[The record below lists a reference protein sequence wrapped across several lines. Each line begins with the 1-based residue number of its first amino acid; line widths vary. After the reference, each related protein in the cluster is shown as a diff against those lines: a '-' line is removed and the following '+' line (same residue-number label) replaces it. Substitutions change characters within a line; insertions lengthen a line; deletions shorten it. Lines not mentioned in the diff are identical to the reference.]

1 MVNRLALVV
10 RELRGP
16 DLSRSLFRRHPGT
29 LVAGAQACT
38 AGSQRDL
45 SGRRR
50 CLRFVLLL
58 LPPLQLLVPL
68 LLGGLLALL
77 GLLAQPLQAAPT
89 VGLVTME
96 PGEAYWARFGHNAL
110 LIDHGDGREP
120 VFYNF
125 GYFDFEQPG
134 FLARFLRGDMRYLA
148 VALPMSSDLGSYAS
162 EGRGARLQW
171 LRLEPEQAE
180 SLAATLAEHVRPEN
194 AEYRY
199 DYFVSNCST
208 KVRDAL
214 DAALGGALK
223 RQLDGRSM
231 GLTYRHEALRH
242 GAGIPWLHLGMHVGL
257 GPYADRPLSIW
268 EQSFIPARLAEALIE
283 VRTEAGEPLVIA
295 ERELLPHRGPVI
307 AGDPPRWLW
316 TALLIGLALAA
327 LLTRAVRSR
336 HGGAILL
343 LVWGISGLV
352 GLGLLM
358 LWLATAHESAWA
370 NRNLLLFNPLALLL
384 LPACVGLWRQR
395 RSPRATGNSNRR
407 QRAGP
412 AS

>member
-1 MVNRLALVV
+1 MAPERT
-10 RELRGP
+10 RG
-16 DLSRSLFRRHPGT
+16 
-29 LVAGAQACT
+29 AAIA
-38 AGSQRDL
+38 
-45 SGRRR
+45 
-50 CLRFVLLL
+50 VLLT
-58 LPPLQLLVPL
+58 L
-68 LLGGLLALL
+68 LLGLFASTSN
-77 GLLAQPLQAAPT
+77 AAPA
-89 VGLVTME
+89 VALVTMD
-96 PGEAYWARFGHNAL
+96 PGDAYWARFGHNAL
-110 LIDHGDGREP
+110 LIDRGDGKEP

-134 FLARFLRGDMRYLA
+134 FLTRFLRGDMRYLA
-148 VALPMSSDLGSYAS
+148 VALPMSSDLASYAA

-171 LRLEPEQAE
+171 LRLQPGQVELL
-180 SLAATLAEHVRPEN
+180 SAALAEQVRPEN

-268 EQSFIPARLAEALIE
+268 EQSFIPARLAEALVE

-395 RSPRATGNSNRR
+395 RSPRQSRLRLAAHGLAALSVAGLVLAHVEVYPQQQLEWIALMLPLQIALSLALLQPRR
-407 QRAGP
+407 LR
-412 AS
+412 

>member
-1 MVNRLALVV
+1 MRADRARRTLAARVLALV
-10 RELRGP
+10 LG
-16 DLSRSLFRRHPGT
+16 
-29 LVAGAQACT
+29 
-38 AGSQRDL
+38 
-45 SGRRR
+45 
-50 CLRFVLLL
+50 VL
-58 LPPLQLLVPL
+58 
-68 LLGGLLALL
+68 ATS
-77 GLLAQPLQAAPT
+77 AQAAPS
-89 VGLVTME
+89 VALVTMD
-96 PGEAYWARFGHNAL
+96 PGEPYWARFGHNAL
-110 LIDHGDGREP
+110 LIDRDDGSEP

-125 GYFDFEQPG
+125 GYFDFDQPG

-148 VALPMSSDLGSYAS
+148 VALPMSTDLASYAA

-171 LRLEPEQAE
+171 LRLQPEQIE
-180 SLAATLAEHVRPEN
+180 SLTAALAEQVRPEN

-242 GAGIPWLHLGMHVGL
+242 GAGLAWLHLGMHIGL

-268 EQSFIPARLAEALIE
+268 EQSFIPARLAEALDE

-295 ERELLPHRGPVI
+295 ARELLPHRGPVI
-307 AGDPPRWLW
+307 AADPPRWLW
-316 TALLIGLALAA
+316 TGLLIGLALAA
-327 LLTRAVRSR
+327 VLARAVRGR
-336 HGGAILL
+336 RGGAVLL
-343 LVWGISGLV
+343 LVWGLSGLA
-352 GLGLLM
+352 GLGMLM
-358 LWLATAHESAWA
+358 LWWATAHESAWA

-395 RSPRATGNSNRR
+395 RSPRESRLRHAAHGIAMCSVAGLVLAHVQVYPQQQLEWIALMLPLQIALSLALLQPRR
-407 QRAGP
+407 LG
-412 AS
+412 

>member
-1 MVNRLALVV
+1 MPLEV
-10 RELRGP
+10 
-16 DLSRSLFRRHPGT
+16 FRRRVPAAR
-29 LVAGAQACT
+29 LPFALT
-38 AGSQRDL
+38 A
-45 SGRRR
+45 
-50 CLRFVLLL
+50 
-58 LPPLQLLVPL
+58 
-68 LLGGLLALL
+68 LLALL
-77 GLLAQPLQAAPT
+77 SLLAQPLQAAPT

-148 VALPMSSDLGSYAS
+148 VALPMSSDLGSYAT

-180 SLAATLAEHVRPEN
+180 SLAAALAQHVRPEN

-231 GLTYRHEALRH
+231 GITYRHEALRH
-242 GAGIPWLHLGMHVGL
+242 GAGIAWLHLGMHLGL

-268 EQSFIPARLAEALIE
+268 EQSFIPSRLAEALRE
-283 VRTEAGEPLVIA
+283 VRTAEGEPLVMA
-295 ERELLPHRGPVI
+295 ERELLPHRGPVTP
-307 AGDPPRWLW
+307 ADPPNWFW
-316 TALLIGLALAA
+316 LALALGVVLA
-327 LLTRAVRSR
+327 LPLARAARGR
-336 HGGAILL
+336 HGGAVLL
-343 LVWGISGLV
+343 AIWGLTGVV
-352 GLGLLM
+352 GLGLLL
-358 LWLATAHESAWA
+358 LWVGTAHESAWA
-370 NRNLLLFNPLALLL
+370 NRNLLLFNPLSLLL
-384 LPACVGLWRQR
+384 LPFCVRLWRQR
-395 RSPRATGNSNRR
+395 RSPRDSRLRFAAHAIAIMSVAGVVLAQVQVYPQQHLEWIVLLLPLQIALSLAMLQARR
-407 QRAGP
+407 GV
-412 AS
+412 